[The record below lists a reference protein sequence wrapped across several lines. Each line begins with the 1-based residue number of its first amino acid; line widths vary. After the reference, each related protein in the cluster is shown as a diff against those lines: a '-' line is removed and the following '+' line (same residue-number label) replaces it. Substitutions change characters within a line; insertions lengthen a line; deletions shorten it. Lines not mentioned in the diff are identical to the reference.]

1 MAAYFASTVRSFL
14 QSNTDSVVGVLAQA
28 NSLAGFSILEA
39 DQIDA
44 WRDEL
49 RALRAAL
56 EETCSKLPS
65 TESWGVLL
73 EYPIPRRGK
82 RIDCVILARD
92 VVLVLEFKRTIADQL
107 ADAIT
112 QIEDYVLDLT
122 DFHQPTHG
130 RKVVPIIVAVEK
142 ATSGARDLSE
152 AEGIMCA
159 DPHTLSAALLK
170 AFSCSTNPA
179 NSAIDL
185 DVWNC
190 GVYQPVP
197 SILEAAIALY
207 SGMSVREITHSHAGV
222 HNLTQTADV
231 VMRVVNDARQN
242 HQKVI
247 CFVTGVPGAGKT
259 LAGLNVVHCDQMRAE
274 GQTAPAFLSG
284 NGPLIEILRE
294 ALALDSANRSMKTKK
309 VARREVRTFIQNVH
323 HFVEDNLDRPDLQPP
338 YEHLVVFDEAQRA
351 WSAEKN
357 AKAYRERNSSWHVS
371 EPEMI
376 LRIMDRHPDWAAIV
390 SLIGGGQ
397 EIHDGEAGLGEW
409 GRALAG
415 YQHWHIFAS
424 PEAIRG
430 GDSVAGSVLFSREN
444 SRTVQCDPL
453 LHLAISV
460 RAKRAETMALWV
472 NRVLAGNNEDARR
485 LAAEFDSFPIF
496 ISRDLDLTRNW
507 LKTKARGT
515 RRCGLVASSGAAR
528 LRAFGLE
535 TSQAI
540 REAYSYP
547 HWFLYPA
554 EDVRSSYQL
563 ETVATE
569 FEIQGLELDYVG
581 LCWGGDLTWRP
592 EQRTWDCA
600 EFRGNAWRSV
610 RDEIRRSRIYNR
622 YRVLLTRARSGLIIW
637 VPRGDST
644 DTTRDVHQMDD
655 TAEYLL
661 SCGAKTFN
669 VSLQT
674 EAASAST

>member
-1 MAAYFASTVRSFL
+1 MPAYFASTVKDFL
-14 QSNTDSVVGVLAQA
+14 HSDTDSVVGVLAQA
-28 NSLAGFSILEA
+28 NSLAGFSSLEA

-49 RALRAAL
+49 QVLQAAL
-56 EETCSKLPS
+56 KEAWSKLPS
-65 TESWGVLL
+65 AEKWGVLL

-82 RIDCVILARD
+82 RIDCVILAKD
-92 VVLVLEFKRTIADQL
+92 VVLVLEFKRTISEL
-107 ADAIT
+107 ADAVT
-112 QIEDYVLDLT
+112 QIEDYILDLA
-122 DFHQPTHG
+122 DFHQPTH
-130 RKVVPIIVAVEK
+130 RRTVVPIVVAVNDSNSDAHEFWD
-142 ATSGARDLSE
+142 GDDV
-152 AEGIMCA
+152 IFA
-159 DPHTLSAALLK
+159 DRHTLTEALLQ
-170 AFSCSTNPA
+170 AFGRNTNP
-179 NSAIDL
+179 SSSELDL
-185 DVWNC
+185 KGWNH
-190 GVYQPVP
+190 GVYRPVP
-197 SILEAAIALY
+197 SILDAAIALY
-207 SGMSVREITHSHAGV
+207 SGMSVREITHSHAGL
-222 HNLTQTADV
+222 HNLTQTAEL
-231 VMRVVNDARQN
+231 VMRVVNEARRNQ
-242 HQKVI
+242 QKVI

-259 LAGLNVVHCDQMRAE
+259 LAGLNVVHCDQMRSE

-294 ALALDSANRSMKTKK
+294 ALALDCAERTTKTKK
-309 VARREVRTFIQNVH
+309 EARREVRTFIQNVH
-323 HFVEDNLDRPDLQPP
+323 HFVEDNLDRPDSQRSF
-338 YEHLVVFDEAQRA
+338 EHLIVFDEAQRA

-357 AKAYRERNSSWHVS
+357 AKTYRERNSSWHVS

-376 LRIMDRHPDWAAIV
+376 LRIMDRHADWAAIV
-390 SLIGGGQ
+390 ALIGGGQ
-397 EIHDGEAGLGEW
+397 EIHDGEAGLAEW

-415 YQHWHIFAS
+415 YEHWKVFAS
-424 PEAIRG
+424 PEAING

-472 NRVLAGNNEDARR
+472 NRVLAGNNKEARR
-485 LAAEFDSFPIF
+485 LAAQFDSFPIF
-496 ISRDLDLTRNW
+496 VSRDLDLTRNW
-507 LKTKARGT
+507 LKKQARGT

-554 EDVRSSYQL
+554 QDVRSSYQL

-592 EQRTWDCA
+592 EQQTWDCV
-600 EFRGNAWRSV
+600 EFRGKAWVAV
-610 RDEIRRSRIYNR
+610 RNEIRRSRIYNR

-637 VPRGDST
+637 VPRGDSS
-644 DTTRDVHQMDD
+644 DATRDVQQMDE

-661 SCGAKTFN
+661 SCGVKTLN
-669 VSLQT
+669 VSLQS
-674 EAASAST
+674 EAATA